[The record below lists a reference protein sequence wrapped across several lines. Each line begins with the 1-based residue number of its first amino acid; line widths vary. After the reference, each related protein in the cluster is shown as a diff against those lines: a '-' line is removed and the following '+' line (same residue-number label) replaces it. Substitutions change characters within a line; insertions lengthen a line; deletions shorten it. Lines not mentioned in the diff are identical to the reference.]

1 MEEIIITSY
10 TDPVCVWCW
19 ASEPVLRALETRYPG
34 TVSVRQVMG
43 GLVRDMHDFED
54 ADNHITSSQA
64 DFNQQVMAHWLE
76 TAPRHRMPIKK
87 EGFALFTQET
97 PSTYPQNIA
106 CKAAQLVDPKK
117 ADKYIRLMRLAT
129 LAQARQTGSLD
140 VQLQLAR
147 EAGIYVD
154 AFSKALQDG
163 SAERAFKTDLGLV
176 LASGV
181 QAFPTF
187 RVKSSRAR
195 QMMMR
200 GYNTLADFQRVF
212 DALTDGTLK
221 PLASPPEEEV
231 LRWLIDTR
239 GPLSQEEIFQTFD
252 FSDRQAADEW
262 VAGLV
267 RGGNNHQQPI
277 NNAYSLKVTD

>member
-1 MEEIIITSY
+1 MEEVIVTSY

-19 ASEPVLRALETRYPG
+19 ATAPVLRALETRYPDTG
-34 TVSVRQVMG
+34 TVRQVMG

-54 ADNHITSSQA
+54 ADSQISSEQA
-64 DFNQQVMAHWLE
+64 DFNNQVMAHWLE

-87 EGFALFTQET
+87 EGLKLFDEGH

-106 CKAAQLVDPKK
+106 YKAAQLIDPKR
-117 ADKYIRLMRLAT
+117 ADKYIRLTRLAT
-129 LAQARQTGSLD
+129 FAQARQTSSRD
-140 VQLQLAR
+140 VQLELAR
-147 EAGIYVD
+147 EAGIDAD
-154 AFSKALQDG
+154 AFGQALQDG
-163 SAERAFKTDLGLV
+163 SAERAFKTDLRLV

-200 GYNTLADFQRVF
+200 GYNTLEDFQKVF
-212 DALTDGTLK
+212 DALKDGTLT
-221 PLASPPEEEV
+221 PLESPPEEEV

-239 GPLSQEEIFQTFD
+239 GPLSGEEIFQASD
-252 FSDRQAADEW
+252 FSNPKAADEW
-262 VAGLV
+262 VNALV
-267 RGGNNHQQPI
+267 REDG
-277 NNAYSLKVTD
+277 YSKRVVGETYLLSAT

>member
-1 MEEIIITSY
+1 
-10 TDPVCVWCW
+10 
-19 ASEPVLRALETRYPG
+19 
-34 TVSVRQVMG
+34 
-43 GLVRDMHDFED
+43 
-54 ADNHITSSQA
+54 
-64 DFNQQVMAHWLE
+64 MAHWLE

-239 GPLSQEEIFQTFD
+239 GPLSQEEIFQAFD